1 MDPDKVQTIKDWP
14 VPRTQEE
21 LHSFLGLTGYV
32 QLFCPEYAS
41 LTASMFALLKRKN
54 KRNAKI
60 HFSDEQ
66 LKNFKELKR
75 RLCNPPV
82 LHLPD
87 FKQPMHLRTDASK
100 FAVGGVLFQVVDGV
114 ERPIAYTSRKM
125 KSAELNYP
133 TQQQEL
139 LAIVHA
145 LAAFRIYCLDK
156 PPIIETDHNSLEGLF
171 TQKMANRRLARWYDI
186 LAEYQPVFSYL
197 PGAKNGIADALSR
210 RPDLQPETKF
220 FHDLSVTSFD
230 DTSFSLAISEVS
242 GDSELISRIKKS
254 YKKDRD
260 IQAILAAIKKR
271 KSNSKPKRERQQPK
285 KY

>member
-1 MDPDKVQTIKDWP
+1 MHSRSVLFHVDPDKVQTIKDWP

-32 QLFCPEYAS
+32 QRFCPEYAS
-41 LTASMFALLKRKN
+41 LTASMFALLKEKN

-82 LHLPD
+82 LHLSD
-87 FKQPMHLRTDASK
+87 FRRLMHLRTDARR
-100 FAVGGVLFQVVDGV
+100 FAVGGILFQDVDGV

-133 TQQQEL
+133 TQQQGL
-139 LAIVHA
+139 LAIVHP

-156 PPIIETDHNSLEGLF
+156 PPIIETDHKSLEGLF
-171 TQKMANRRLARWYDI
+171 TSQFFNATPNIYSLF
-186 LAEYQPVFSYL
+186 Q
-197 PGAKNGIADALSR
+197 ADYAIR
-210 RPDLQPETKF
+210 ITDRAGN
-220 FHDLSVTSFD
+220 DLSSTVAITVEGGLTREYTS
-230 DTSFSLAISEVS
+230 I
-242 GDSELISRIKKS
+242 GK
-254 YKKDRD
+254 
-260 IQAILAAIKKR
+260 
-271 KSNSKPKRERQQPK
+271 
-285 KY
+285 